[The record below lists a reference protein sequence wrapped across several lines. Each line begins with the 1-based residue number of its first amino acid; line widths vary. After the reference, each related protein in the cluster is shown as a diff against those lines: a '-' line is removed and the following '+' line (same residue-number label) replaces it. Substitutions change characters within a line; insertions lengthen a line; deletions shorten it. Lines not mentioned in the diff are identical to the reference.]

1 MFDFGFS
8 ELMICGVVGLVVL
21 GPERLPLVAKT
32 AGQWIGKAQ
41 RFVQQMKDDIDREA
55 ELSELKKIKDDAQK
69 MASDLNATVQ
79 NAAKDIEKDVDS
91 VAGEAKKNLADAEKS
106 FDATSST
113 TSSAESSSSSSI
125 AASSADYTESAS
137 APEYDSSD
145 FTWTDPDTPSEN
157 SSKIFEK
164 RYISGPSIDELAA
177 EVEQLRTKLAM
188 SRHQFVGN
196 NRRYAP
202 RARSNRPR
210 IYR

>member
-21 GPERLPLVAKT
+21 GPERLPMVAKT

-55 ELSELKKIKDDAQK
+55 ELSELKKIKEDAQK
-69 MASDLNATVQ
+69 VASDLNESVQ
-79 NAAKDIEKDVDS
+79 NAAKDIEKNVDS
-91 VAGEAKKNLADAEKS
+91 VAGEAQKSLDEAEKS
-106 FDATSST
+106 LGTV
-113 TSSAESSSSSSI
+113 ESSSSSL
-125 AASSADYTESAS
+125 TESAS
-137 APEYDSSD
+137 AREYDSND
-145 FTWTDPDTPSEN
+145 FTWDDSSEGGA
-157 SSKIFEK
+157 SDSKIFEK
-164 RYISGPSIDELAA
+164 RYISGPSVDELAA
-177 EVEQLRTKLAM
+177 EVERLREKLDM
-188 SRHQFVGN
+188 GRHQFVGN

>member
-8 ELMICGVVGLVVL
+8 ELMVCGVVGLVVL
-21 GPERLPLVAKT
+21 GPERLPVVAKT

-55 ELSELKKIKDDAQK
+55 ELSELKKIKEDAQK
-69 MASDLNATVQ
+69 IASDLKDTV
-79 NAAKDIEKDVDS
+79 NSAAKDIERGVDS
-91 VAGEAKKNLADAEKS
+91 VAGEAKKNMEDAEKALNAGTPKVATSLSS
-106 FDATSST
+106 FDDEGGSSD
-113 TSSAESSSSSSI
+113 AA
-125 AASSADYTESAS
+125 AASGTTEF
-137 APEYDSSD
+137 DSSD
-145 FTWTDPDTPSEN
+145 FTWDDSDTAVDAGTE
-157 SSKIFEK
+157 SKIFEK

-177 EVEQLRTKLAM
+177 EVQRLREKLDM

>member
-106 FDATSST
+106 FDAASST
-113 TSSAESSSSSSI
+113 PSSE
-125 AASSADYTESAS
+125 AASSGIEATSADYTESAS
-137 APEYDSSD
+137 AAEYDSND
-145 FTWTDPDTPSEN
+145 FTWIDPNTSADS

-164 RYISGPSIDELAA
+164 RYISGPSIDELAS

>member
-106 FDATSST
+106 FDVTSNAASSSESST
-113 TSSAESSSSSSI
+113 SSSI

-145 FTWTDPDTPSEN
+145 FTWIDSGASSEN

>member
-8 ELMICGVVGLVVL
+8 ELMVCGVVGLVVL
-21 GPERLPLVAKT
+21 GPERLPVVAKT

-55 ELSELKKIKDDAQK
+55 ELSELKKIKEDAQK
-69 MASDLNATVQ
+69 IASDLKDTV
-79 NAAKDIEKDVDS
+79 NSAAKDIERGVDS
-91 VAGEAKKNLADAEKS
+91 VAGEAKKNMEDAEKALDAGTPKVATSLSS
-106 FDATSST
+106 FDDDGASG
-113 TSSAESSSSSSI
+113 ASSSSSGT
-125 AASSADYTESAS
+125 TEF
-137 APEYDSSD
+137 DSSD
-145 FTWTDPDTPSEN
+145 FTWDDSDTAVDAGTE
-157 SSKIFEK
+157 SKIFEK

-177 EVEQLRTKLAM
+177 EVQRLREKLDM
-188 SRHQFVGN
+188 SRHQFQGN

>member
-106 FDATSST
+106 FDATASSSASSDSSSST
-113 TSSAESSSSSSI
+113 LATSSAG
-125 AASSADYTESAS
+125 YTESAS

-145 FTWTDPDTPSEN
+145 FTWIDSNTSSEN

>member
-8 ELMICGVVGLVVL
+8 ELMVCGVVGLVVL
-21 GPERLPLVAKT
+21 GPERLPVVAKT

-55 ELSELKKIKDDAQK
+55 ELSELKKIKEDAQK
-69 MASDLNATVQ
+69 IASDLKDTV
-79 NAAKDIEKDVDS
+79 NSAAKDIERGVDS
-91 VAGEAKKNLADAEKS
+91 VAGEAKKNMEEAEKS
-106 FDATSST
+106 LDAGTPKVATSL
-113 TSSAESSSSSSI
+113 SSFDDDASG
-125 AASSADYTESAS
+125 AASSSGTTEF
-137 APEYDSSD
+137 DSSD
-145 FTWTDPDTPSEN
+145 FTWDDSDTAVDAGTE
-157 SSKIFEK
+157 SKIFEK

-177 EVEQLRTKLAM
+177 EVQRLREKLDM